1 MAVLAIDSREFLQ
14 LSDAYAR
21 LPREMQA
28 KVFGRAI
35 GRSRKVVERTYARL
49 ASARMDVAQKH
60 IMSRT
65 RSSAS
70 NDELTLTIKSTQIP
84 LHELGARQT
93 RRGVS
98 VPLRGSY
105 RSAFI
110 AKAGKGA
117 GKVLKRKGAGRY
129 PTRMLF
135 GPNPA
140 GEATRNPPV
149 YEAMLGE
156 IAEGVFMTEMAR
168 GISFM
173 LGRLG

>member
-1 MAVLAIDSREFLQ
+1 MAVLAIDSREFQRLA
-14 LSDAYAR
+14 DAFDR
-21 LPREMQA
+21 LPHDMRA

-49 ASARMDVAQKH
+49 ASARMDIAQKH
-60 IMSRT
+60 IMARM

-70 NDELTLTIKSTQIP
+70 GDQMTLTIRSTQIP
-84 LHELGARQT
+84 LHELGPRQL

-105 RSAFI
+105 RSAWI
-110 AKAGKGA
+110 ARSGKGQ
-117 GKVLKRKGAGRY
+117 GKVLKRKGADRY

-168 GISFM
+168 GISYM
-173 LGRLG
+173 LGRL